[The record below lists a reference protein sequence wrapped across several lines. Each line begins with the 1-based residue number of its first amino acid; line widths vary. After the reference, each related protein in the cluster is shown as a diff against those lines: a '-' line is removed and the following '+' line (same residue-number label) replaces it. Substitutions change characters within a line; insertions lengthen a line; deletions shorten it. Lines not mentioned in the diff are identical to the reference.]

1 MSVHTGSDRKEWVV
15 QQEELASRYQLVRC
29 LGEGG
34 MGVVHEAVDKQLDR
48 RVAIKM
54 LRDRQSDDPAA
65 HERFIRE
72 ARAAA
77 AVSHPNVCH
86 LHEIGEH
93 EGAPFLV
100 MELLEGEPLS
110 ARLSRGR
117 LSVAEALDV
126 MLPVLGA
133 LGVLH
138 ETGIV
143 HRDLKPS
150 NVFLTP
156 HGVKLLDFGL
166 ARHSSI
172 DMAFTA
178 PDLTRPGTL
187 TGTIKYMAPEQIT
200 GDPIDARTDVF
211 AAGVMLYEMVA
222 GHPPF
227 DAPTA
232 LEWLNAVL
240 REDPP
245 ATGVAEAV
253 HLEPVMQ
260 RALQRRPED
269 RYPSASSLAAD
280 LEAVR
285 DGMSAASSPAR
296 ETAGPGGAVR
306 LVVLPFRM
314 LKPDEEIAFL
324 ENGLPEALT
333 ASLSSAPSLSVRS
346 NLAALKFEETDFPAL
361 ASELD
366 VDRVIA
372 GTLLRSGDQVRV
384 TAQLVETPGGVVRWS
399 ETFQQPL
406 AEPFA
411 LQDELCRQIM
421 QALPIETG
429 GASAPPEPSD
439 ASPQAGAPRTD

>member
-1 MSVHTGSDRKEWVV
+1 
-15 QQEELASRYQLVRC
+15 
-29 LGEGG
+29 
-34 MGVVHEAVDKQLDR
+34 MGVVHEAVDRQLDR

-54 LRDRQSDDPAA
+54 LRDRQSDDPVA

-77 AVSHPNVCH
+77 AVSHPNVCL

-117 LSVAEALDV
+117 MPVPDALEV
-126 MLPVLGA
+126 MLPVLSA
-133 LGVLH
+133 LAVLH

-172 DMAFTA
+172 DVAFTA

-187 TGTIKYMAPEQIT
+187 AGTIKYMAPEQIT
-200 GDPIDARTDVF
+200 GDAIDARTDVF

-245 ATGVAEAV
+245 PTGVAEAAQ
-253 HLEPVMQ
+253 LEPVIQ

-280 LEAVR
+280 LEALR
-285 DGMSAASSPAR
+285 RGTFAPASPPEEASASD
-296 ETAGPGGAVR
+296 GAVR
-306 LVVLPFRM
+306 MVVLPFKM

-333 ASLSSAPSLSVRS
+333 ASLSSVPSLSIRS
-346 NLAALKFEETDFPAL
+346 NLAAVKFEATDFAAI
-361 ASELD
+361 ASELE

-372 GTLLRSGDQVRV
+372 GTLLRSGEQVRV
-384 TAQLVETPGGVVRWS
+384 TTQLVETPAGVVRWS
-399 ETFQQPL
+399 DTFQQPL

-411 LQDELCRQIM
+411 LQDELCRQII
-421 QALPIETG
+421 QALPLEPDAET
-429 GASAPPEPSD
+429 PSPQPRD
-439 ASPQAGAPRTD
+439 ASPPQETPRTD